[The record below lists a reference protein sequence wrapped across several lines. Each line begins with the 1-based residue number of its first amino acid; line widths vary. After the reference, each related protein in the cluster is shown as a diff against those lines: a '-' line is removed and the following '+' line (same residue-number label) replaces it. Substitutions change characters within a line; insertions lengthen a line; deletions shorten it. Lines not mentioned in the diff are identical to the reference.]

1 MDRGVGWT
9 LAVRESRNLC
19 WSQLVWV
26 SDGYHHGLYLS
37 VRLRISMG
45 SSSNES
51 GAAARCGV
59 VDSSSSFFTKTSPS
73 AASSSSGTMFAL
85 RGSSM
90 SDTGGPCS
98 VLARLRDSGLLGA
111 ASSRVKERE
120 GCRLLGRAAILV
132 IAYESDWT
140 HVS

>member
-1 MDRGVGWT
+1 VDFGCEGVE
-9 LAVRESRNLC
+9 ESV
-19 WSQLVWV
+19 WSQLASV
-26 SDGYHHGLYLS
+26 SDYYHGLYLS
-37 VRLRISMG
+37 VRLRISIG

-51 GAAARCGV
+51 DAASCGV
-59 VDSSSSFFTKTSPS
+59 ADSSSSFLTNTSPS

-90 SDTGGPCS
+90 FDTGGPCS
-98 VLARLRDSGLLGA
+98 VLARLRDSGLLGV

-120 GCRLLGRAAILV
+120 GCRLLGRAAILM
-132 IAYESDWT
+132 IAQESDWL